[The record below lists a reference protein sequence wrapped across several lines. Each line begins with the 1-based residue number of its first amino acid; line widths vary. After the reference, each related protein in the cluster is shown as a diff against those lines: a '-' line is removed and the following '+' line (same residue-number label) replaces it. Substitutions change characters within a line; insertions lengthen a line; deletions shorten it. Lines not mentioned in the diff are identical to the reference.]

1 MRKRNL
7 TSNYVQR
14 TVAREFTPWKYF
26 VVIALCG
33 FVLAAG
39 FFLAAKQHFSSMDL
53 GIKNSK
59 LREQLK
65 ALESENRRL
74 LLSREVAFAP
84 EEIKRAAINLGF
96 HSIQPE
102 IPMAISSVAATTNSQ
117 KRPVVEIAADKHQT
131 PTVQMTAYQKP
142 VANST
147 AIKVPQA
154 GIKDA
159 KPAQGKKSAGA
170 KNLDKAVA
178 KLR

>member
-7 TSNYVQR
+7 TNNYVQR
-14 TVAREFTPWKYF
+14 TVARELASWKYF

-96 HSIQPE
+96 HSTQPE
-102 IPMAISSVAATTNSQ
+102 IPMVINTVAAKSNSQ
-117 KRPVVEIAADKHQT
+117 KRPLDEIAADKHKT

-142 VANST
+142 VAVLTPSKESKT
-147 AIKVPQA
+147 
-154 GIKDA
+154 GIKEA
-159 KPAQGKKSAGA
+159 KLADGKKTTGA